1 MFAKWTQIVCII
13 HFLLILHVCQMDT
26 DCLYYSLFVTFTCL
40 PNGHR
45 LSVLFT
51 FCHFYMCAKWTQIV
65 YIIHFLLI
73 LHVCQMDTD
82 CLYYSLFVTFTCL
95 PNGHRLSVLFTFFTL
110 LHVCQMDTDFLYYSL
125 FVDFTCLPNGH
136 RLSVLFTFCHFYMFA
151 KWIQIIFLYYSLFVT
166 FTCLPNGHRL
176 SVLFTFCQFYMFA
189 KWTQIVC
196 IIHFLSLLH
205 VCQMDTDCLY
215 YSLFVTFTCLPNGHR
230 LSVLFTFCHFYMFAK
245 WTQVVLYYSL
255 FVDFTCLPNGHSL
268 SVLFTFCHFYMFA
281 KWTQIVC
288 IIHFLSL
295 LHVCQIDT
303 DCLYYSLFVNFTCL
317 PNGHR
322 LSVLFTFCHFY
333 MFAKWT
339 QVVCITHF
347 LLILHVCQ
355 MDTVCLYYSLFVD
368 FTCLPNGHSLSVLF
382 TFCHFYMFAKW
393 TQIVCIIHFLSL
405 LHVCQIDTDCL
416 YYSLFVTFTCLPN
429 GHRLSVLFTFCHF
442 YMFAKWTQIV
452 CITHFLLILHVCQMD
467 TDCLYYSLFVTFTCL
482 PNGHRLSVL
491 FTFC

>member
-1 MFAKWTQIVCII
+1 
-13 HFLLILHVCQMDT
+13 MDT
-26 DCLYYSLFVTFTCL
+26 DCLYYSLL
-40 PNGHR
+40 
-45 LSVLFT
+45 
-51 FCHFYMCAKWTQIV
+51 
-65 YIIHFLLI
+65 
-73 LHVCQMDTD
+73 
-82 CLYYSLFVTFTCL
+82 
-95 PNGHRLSVLFTFFTL
+95 
-110 LHVCQMDTDFLYYSL
+110 
-125 FVDFTCLPNGH
+125 VDFTCLPNGH
-136 RLSVLFTFCHFYMFA
+136 RLSVLFTFCH
-151 KWIQIIFLYYSLFVT
+151 
-166 FTCLPNGHRL
+166 
-176 SVLFTFCQFYMFA
+176 FYMFA

-215 YSLFVTFTCLPNGHR
+215 YSHFCHFYMFAKWTQVIHCLYYSLFVDFYMFAKWTQFVCIIHFLSLLHVCQMDTDCLYYSLFVTLTCLPNGHR

-245 WTQVVLYYSL
+245 WTQIVCIIHFLSLLHVCQMDTGCLYYSL

-368 FTCLPNGHSLSVLF
+368 FTCLPNGHRLSVLF
-382 TFCHFYMFAKW
+382 TFCHFYMFA
-393 TQIVCIIHFLSL
+393 TIVC
-405 LHVCQIDTDCL
+405 
-416 YYSLFVTFTCLPN
+416 N

-442 YMFAKWTQIV
+442 YMFAK
-452 CITHFLLILHVCQMD
+452 
-467 TDCLYYSLFVTFTCL
+467 
-482 PNGHRLSVL
+482 
-491 FTFC
+491 